1 MLSLFTSENDIVL
14 DYHMGSGTTAAV
26 SHKMYRRYIG
36 CEQMEEQINLI
47 MKRLNNVINAETS
60 GISQLVNWQGGG
72 SFIYCELAK
81 ANQNF
86 ADEIE
91 NAKTSEELLDIW
103 KRMQTTG
110 FLSWKVDPKAVNE
123 NAQEFTDLSLDDAK
137 RFLIECLDKNLLY
150 VPYSEIDNIEYGIT
164 EEDKKINNDFYG
176 KN

>member
-1 MLSLFTSENDIVL
+1 
-14 DYHMGSGTTAAV
+14 
-26 SHKMYRRYIG
+26 
-36 CEQMEEQINLI
+36 MEEQINLI

>member
-1 MLSLFTSENDIVL
+1 
-14 DYHMGSGTTAAV
+14 
-26 SHKMYRRYIG
+26 
-36 CEQMEEQINLI
+36 

-60 GISQLVNWQGGG
+60 GISQLLNWQGGG

-164 EEDKKINNDFYG
+164 EEDKKINYDFYG

>member
-1 MLSLFTSENDIVL
+1 
-14 DYHMGSGTTAAV
+14 
-26 SHKMYRRYIG
+26 
-36 CEQMEEQINLI
+36 
-47 MKRLNNVINAETS
+47 
-60 GISQLVNWQGGG
+60 
-72 SFIYCELAK
+72 
-81 ANQNF
+81 
-86 ADEIE
+86 
-91 NAKTSEELLDIW
+91 
-103 KRMQTTG
+103 MQTTG